1 MPLKNGFA
9 LFLSTLVLVTLTLGA
24 VAPGQ
29 ALNPSELKNPAMRAL
44 QEKYFPQLQS
54 TADEIHAHVFPNSFY
69 ASRVLDL
76 ELAQQEKGD
85 QRSLRFDSYKGKTV
99 VELTGNYF
107 AAYPEGELDKNH
119 RAAATFQDVIL
130 PVLQI
135 AVPAFQDLAE
145 VDGFALE
152 VSHQVRSKV
161 MGSVREHPEN
171 LVVVLDRDAAVRLVS
186 ARTDR
191 ERQAALLEGQIFI
204 NAAQVILTLRDD
216 LGKPQIEDSDAPS
229 VARKEQ
235 PSPWR
240 LAKATNFPA
249 MRPSAR
255 SAPAAPPA
263 AVRDTSREALSAIQA
278 SLQGTIDKIVSEMD
292 GQAGFVSYAPPSV
305 VSFRKGAYLEF
316 SVNSKLPATVAGSRY
331 KLAALAFDDH
341 IAHLVRPVAF
351 QFQGDTPIDGI
362 AFSTTIHTGTATAPV
377 ATAGKTAVSDGT
389 QAVEFFLP
397 LDSLRC
403 YESYDC
409 TGQQLIDA
417 GTILIDGER
426 VSLDLQTAE
435 ADAR

>member
-9 LFLSTLVLVTLTLGA
+9 LFLSTLVFVTLTLGA

-29 ALNPSELKNPAMRAL
+29 ALNPSDLKNPAMRAL

-107 AAYPEGELDKNH
+107 AAYPEDELDKNH

-135 AVPAFQDLAE
+135 AVPVFQDLPE

-191 ERQAALLEGQIFI
+191 ERQAALLEGQTFI
-204 NAAQVILTLRDD
+204 NAEQVILTLRDN

-305 VSFRKGAYLEF
+305 VSFRKGAYVEF

-377 ATAGKTAVSDGT
+377 GAAGKTAVSDGT

-397 LDSLRC
+397 LESLRC

-417 GTILIDGER
+417 GAILINGER

>member
-1 MPLKNGFA
+1 MPKNILA
-9 LFLSTLVLVTLTLGA
+9 ILSSLLFLAT
-24 VAPGQ
+24 VASGQ

-44 QEKYFPQLQS
+44 QEKYFAQLQS
-54 TADEIHAHVFPNSFY
+54 VADEIHAHVFPNSFY

-76 ELAQQEKGD
+76 DLAHQEKAD

-107 AAYPEGELDKNH
+107 AAYADDELDKNH
-119 RAAATFQDVIL
+119 RAAATCQDVIL
-130 PVLQI
+130 PILQI
-135 AVPAFQDLAE
+135 AVPVFQDMPE

-152 VSHQVRSKV
+152 ISHQIRKKV
-161 MGSVREHPEN
+161 MGNVQEHPEN
-171 LVVVLDRDAAVRLVS
+171 LVIILDRDAAVRLVS

-191 ERQAALLEGQIFI
+191 ERQAALLEGQTYI
-204 NAAQVILTLRDD
+204 NAEQFVLTLRDD
-216 LGKPQIEDSDAPS
+216 LSKPQIEDSDAPS
-229 VARKEQ
+229 VARKDQ
-235 PSPWR
+235 ASAWQ
-240 LAKATNFPA
+240 LAKASNFPA
-249 MRPSAR
+249 IRPSAR
-255 SAPAAPPA
+255 SAASAPPA
-263 AVRDTSREALSAIQA
+263 PVHDTSREALSAIQA

-292 GQAGFVSYAPPSV
+292 GQANFVSIAPPSV

-316 SVNSKLPATVAGSRY
+316 SVNSNLPATVVGSRY

-341 IAHLVRPVAF
+341 IAHLVRPIAF

-362 AFSTTIHTGTATAPV
+362 AFSTTIHTGAPTTAAPN
-377 ATAGKTAVSDGT
+377 AKPAAGDTT

-397 LDSLRC
+397 LESLRC

-409 TGQQLIDA
+409 TGQQLIEA
-417 GTILIDGER
+417 GSVLINGER

>member
-1 MPLKNGFA
+1 MAKNILLLA
-9 LFLSTLVLVTLTLGA
+9 MAIILLGA
-24 VAPGQ
+24 IAQGQ
-29 ALNPSELKNPAMRAL
+29 ALNPSELKNPAMRSL
-44 QEKYFPQLQS
+44 QEKYFAQLQS
-54 TADEIHAHVFPNSFY
+54 AADEIHAHVFPNSFY

-76 ELAQQEKGD
+76 DLAHQEKAD

-107 AAYPEGELDKNH
+107 AAYPEDELDKNH
-119 RAAATFQDVIL
+119 RAAATFQDVML

-135 AVPAFQDLAE
+135 AVPVFQDLPE

-152 VSHQVRSKV
+152 ISHQVRKKV
-161 MGSVREHPEN
+161 MGSIREHPEN
-171 LVVVLDRDAAVRLVS
+171 LVVILDRDAAVRLVS

-191 ERQAALLEGQIFI
+191 ERQAALLEGQTFV
-204 NAAQVILTLRDD
+204 NAEQVVLALRDD

-229 VARKEQ
+229 TARAAKEH
-235 PSPWR
+235 PSPWT

-249 MRPSAR
+249 TRPSAR
-255 SAPAAPPA
+255 SAAPVPPIAA
-263 AVRDTSREALSAIQA
+263 RDISREALSAIQA
-278 SLQGTIDKIVSEMD
+278 SLQGTIDKIIAEMD
-292 GQAGFVSYAPPSV
+292 GQASFVSYAPPSV

-316 SVNSKLPATVAGSRY
+316 SVNSKLPVAAAGSRY

-341 IAHLVRPVAF
+341 IAHLVRPIAF

-362 AFSTTIHTGTATAPV
+362 AFSTTIHTGETATS
-377 ATAGKTAVSDGT
+377 ATGAKPASSDTT

-397 LDSLRC
+397 LESLRC

-417 GTILIDGER
+417 GAILINGER

-435 ADAR
+435 AGTR

>member
-1 MPLKNGFA
+1 MLLKNNFA
-9 LFLSTLVLVTLTLGA
+9 LFLLTLIPVTLTLGA

-44 QEKYFPQLQS
+44 QEKYFPQVQS

-107 AAYPEGELDKNH
+107 AAYPEDELDKNH

-135 AVPAFQDLAE
+135 AVPVFQDLPE

-171 LVVVLDRDAAVRLVS
+171 LVVILDRDAAVRLVS

-191 ERQAALLEGQIFI
+191 ERQAALLEGQTFI
-204 NAAQVILTLRDD
+204 NAEQFVVTLRDD

-255 SAPAAPPA
+255 SAQPAPPA

-292 GQAGFVSYAPPSV
+292 AQAGFVTYAAPSM

-341 IAHLVRPVAF
+341 IAHLVRPIAF

-362 AFSTTIHTGTATAPV
+362 AFSTTIHTGTAAAPA
-377 ATAGKTAVSDGT
+377 ATSSKTATSDGT

-397 LDSLRC
+397 LESLRC
-403 YESYDC
+403 YESYEC

-417 GTILIDGER
+417 GAILINGER

>member
-1 MPLKNGFA
+1 MPKNILA
-9 LFLSTLVLVTLTLGA
+9 LFVWTLALGA
-24 VAPGQ
+24 LAPGQ

-44 QEKYFPQLQS
+44 QEKYFGQLQNV
-54 TADEIHAHVFPNSFY
+54 ADEIHAHVFPNSFY

-76 ELAQQEKGD
+76 DLAHQEKAD

-107 AAYPEGELDKNH
+107 AAYVEDEMDKKH
-119 RAAATFQDVIL
+119 RAAATCQDVVL
-130 PVLQI
+130 PILQI
-135 AVPAFQDLAE
+135 AVPVFQDMPE

-152 VSHQVRSKV
+152 ISHQVRKKV

-171 LVVVLDRDAAVRLVS
+171 LVIILDRDAAVRLIS

-191 ERQAALLEGQIFI
+191 ERQAALLEGQTFI
-204 NAAQVILTLRDD
+204 NAEQFVLTLRDD

-235 PSPWR
+235 PNTWT

-249 MRPSAR
+249 TRPSAR
-255 SAPAAPPA
+255 SAAPAPPA

-278 SLQGTIDKIVSEMD
+278 ALQSTIDKIVAEME
-292 GQAGFVSYAPPSV
+292 GQAGFVTYAPPSV

-316 SVNSKLPATVAGSRY
+316 SVNSKLPATLAGSRY

-341 IAHLVRPVAF
+341 IAHLVRPIAF

-362 AFSTTIHTGTATAPV
+362 AFSTTIHTGTAPAPV

-397 LDSLRC
+397 LESLRC

-417 GTILIDGER
+417 GAILINGER

-435 ADAR
+435 ADVR

>member
-1 MPLKNGFA
+1 MSKNILIYAAMLLLGT
-9 LFLSTLVLVTLTLGA
+9 TLA
-24 VAPGQ
+24 QGQ

-44 QEKYFPQLQS
+44 QEKYFGQLQS
-54 TADEIHAHVFPNSFY
+54 VADEIHAHVFPNSFY

-76 ELAQQEKGD
+76 DLAHQEKAD

-107 AAYPEGELDKNH
+107 AAYVEDEMDKKH
-119 RAAATFQDVIL
+119 RAAATCQDVIL

-135 AVPAFQDLAE
+135 AVPVFQDMPE

-152 VSHQVRSKV
+152 ISHQVRKKV

-171 LVVVLDRDAAVRLVS
+171 LVVILDRDAAVRLVS

-191 ERQAALLEGQIFI
+191 ERQAALLEGQTFI
-204 NAAQVILTLRDD
+204 NAEQFVLTLRDD
-216 LGKPQIEDSDAPS
+216 LGKLQIEDSDAPS

-235 PSPWR
+235 PNSWT
-240 LAKATNFPA
+240 LAKATTFPA

-255 SAPAAPPA
+255 SAAPAPPA

-278 SLQGTIDKIVSEMD
+278 SLQGTIDKIVAGMD
-292 GQAGFVSYAPPSV
+292 GQAGFVTYAQPSV

-316 SVNSKLPATVAGSRY
+316 SVNSKLPAAVAGSRY

-341 IAHLVRPVAF
+341 IAHLVRPIAF

-362 AFSTTIHTGTATAPV
+362 AFSTTIHTGIGAVPV
-377 ATAGKTAVSDGT
+377 TTGGKAGVSDGT
-389 QAVEFFLP
+389 QGVEFFLP
-397 LDSLRC
+397 LESLRC

-417 GTILIDGER
+417 GAILINGER

>member
-1 MPLKNGFA
+1 MLKNAFIYIA
-9 LFLSTLVLVTLTLGA
+9 AMMLLGA
-24 VAPGQ
+24 FAPGQ
-29 ALNPSELKNPAMRAL
+29 ALNPSELKNPTMRAL
-44 QEKYFPQLQS
+44 QEKYFAQLQS
-54 TADEIHAHVFPNSFY
+54 AADEIHAHVFPNSFY

-76 ELAQQEKGD
+76 DLAHQEKAD

-107 AAYPEGELDKNH
+107 AAYMEDELDKNH
-119 RAAATFQDVIL
+119 RAAATCQDVVLPILQITVPVFQDM
-130 PVLQI
+130 P
-135 AVPAFQDLAE
+135 E

-152 VSHQVRSKV
+152 ISHQVRKKV

-171 LVVVLDRDAAVRLVS
+171 LVVILDRDAAVRLVS

-191 ERQAALLEGQIFI
+191 ERQTALLEGQTFI
-204 NAAQVILTLRDD
+204 NAEQFVLTLRDN

-235 PSPWR
+235 PNPWT

-249 MRPSAR
+249 TRPTAR
-255 SAPAAPPA
+255 STQPTPPA

-292 GQAGFVSYAPPSV
+292 GQASFATYAPPSV

-331 KLAALAFDDH
+331 KLAALAFDNH
-341 IAHLVRPVAF
+341 IAHLVRPIAF

-362 AFSTTIHTGTATAPV
+362 AFSTTIHTGAAATPAAPSS
-377 ATAGKTAVSDGT
+377 KSAVGDGT

-397 LDSLRC
+397 LESLRC

-417 GTILIDGER
+417 GAILINGER

>member
-1 MPLKNGFA
+1 MSKNILIYVA
-9 LFLSTLVLVTLTLGA
+9 MLLLGA
-24 VAPGQ
+24 MLAQGQ

-44 QEKYFPQLQS
+44 QEKYFGQLQNV
-54 TADEIHAHVFPNSFY
+54 ADEIHAHVFPNSFY

-76 ELAQQEKGD
+76 DLAHQEKAD

-107 AAYPEGELDKNH
+107 AAYVEDEMDKKH
-119 RAAATFQDVIL
+119 RAAATCQDVIL

-135 AVPAFQDLAE
+135 AVPVFQDIPE

-152 VSHQVRSKV
+152 ISHQVRKKV

-171 LVVVLDRDAAVRLVS
+171 LVVILDRDAAVRLVS

-191 ERQAALLEGQIFI
+191 ERQAALLEGQTFI
-204 NAAQVILTLRDD
+204 NAEQFVLTLRDD
-216 LGKPQIEDSDAPS
+216 LGKPLIEDSDAPS
-229 VARKEQ
+229 VARREQ
-235 PSPWR
+235 PNAWT

-249 MRPSAR
+249 IRPSAR
-255 SAPAAPPA
+255 SAAPASPM

-278 SLQGTIDKIVSEMD
+278 SLQGTIDKIVAEMD
-292 GQAGFVSYAPPSV
+292 GQASFVTYAPPSV

-316 SVNSKLPATVAGSRY
+316 SVNSKLSATVAGSRY

-341 IAHLVRPVAF
+341 IAHLVRPIAF

-362 AFSTTIHTGTATAPV
+362 AFSTTIHAGGATA
-377 ATAGKTAVSDGT
+377 ATGGKPAATDTT

-397 LDSLRC
+397 LEGLRC

-409 TGQQLIDA
+409 TGQQLLD
-417 GTILIDGER
+417 GGSILINGER

-435 ADAR
+435 GDVR

>member
-1 MPLKNGFA
+1 MLKNSLA
-9 LFLSTLVLVTLTLGA
+9 LTVLTLVLGA

-44 QEKYFPQLQS
+44 QEKYFALLQS

-76 ELAQQEKGD
+76 DLAHQEKAD

-107 AAYPEGELDKNH
+107 AAYVEDEMDKKH
-119 RAAATFQDVIL
+119 RAAATCQDVVL
-130 PVLQI
+130 PILQI
-135 AVPAFQDLAE
+135 AVPVFQDLPE

-152 VSHQVRSKV
+152 ISHQVRKKV

-171 LVVVLDRDAAVRLVS
+171 LVVILDRDAAVRLVS

-191 ERQAALLEGQIFI
+191 ERQAALLEGQTFI
-204 NAAQVILTLRDD
+204 NAEQFVLTLRDD

-229 VARKEQ
+229 TARKETRN
-235 PSPWR
+235 SWT

-255 SAPAAPPA
+255 SAPPAPA
-263 AVRDTSREALSAIQA
+263 RDTSREALSAIQA

-292 GQAGFVSYAPPSV
+292 GQANFVSYAPPSI

-316 SVNSKLPATVAGSRY
+316 SVNSNLPVTVTGSRY

-341 IAHLVRPVAF
+341 IAHLVRPIAF
-351 QFQGDTPIDGI
+351 QFQGGDAPIDGI
-362 AFSTTIHTGTATAPV
+362 AFSTTLRAGPATVETASTKPMA
-377 ATAGKTAVSDGT
+377 ADTTT

-397 LDSLRC
+397 LESLRC

-409 TGQQLIDA
+409 TGQQLLDA
-417 GTILIDGER
+417 GSILINGER
-426 VSLDLQTAE
+426 VSLDLQRAE

>member
-1 MPLKNGFA
+1 MLIKNRLA
-9 LFLSTLVLVTLTLGA
+9 FLLLSLVLATLALGA

-29 ALNPSELKNPAMRAL
+29 ALNPSELKNPAMRVL
-44 QEKYFPQLQS
+44 QEKYFSQLQS
-54 TADEIHAHVFPNSFY
+54 AADEIHAHVFPNSFY

-107 AAYPEGELDKNH
+107 AAYPEDELDKNH
-119 RAAATFQDVIL
+119 RAAATFQDVVL

-135 AVPAFQDLAE
+135 AVPVFQDLPE

-152 VSHQVRSKV
+152 ISHQVRSKV

-171 LVVVLDRDAAVRLVS
+171 MVVILDRDAAVRLVS

-191 ERQAALLEGQIFI
+191 ERQTALLEGQTFI
-204 NAAQVILTLRDD
+204 NAEQVVLTLRDD

-235 PSPWR
+235 PSAWR

-255 SAPAAPPA
+255 SAPPAAPA

-292 GQAGFVSYAPPSV
+292 GQANFVAYAPPSV

-316 SVNSKLPATVAGSRY
+316 SVNSKLPAALAGSRY

-341 IAHLVRPVAF
+341 ISHLVRPIAF

-362 AFSTTIHTGTATAPV
+362 AFSTTIHTGAVTAP
-377 ATAGKTAVSDGT
+377 AAAGSKPAASDTT

-397 LDSLRC
+397 LESLRC
-403 YESYDC
+403 YESFDC
-409 TGQQLIDA
+409 TGQQLLDS
-417 GTILIDGER
+417 GSVLINGER
-426 VSLDLQTAE
+426 VSLELQTAE

>member
-1 MPLKNGFA
+1 MLLKNNFA
-9 LFLSTLVLVTLTLGA
+9 LLLLTLIFVTLTLGA
-24 VAPGQ
+24 AAPGQ
-29 ALNPSELKNPAMRAL
+29 ALNPSELKNPVMRAL

-107 AAYPEGELDKNH
+107 AAYPDDELDKNH
-119 RAAATFQDVIL
+119 RAAATFQDVML

-135 AVPAFQDLAE
+135 AVPAFQDLPE

-171 LVVVLDRDAAVRLVS
+171 LVVILDRDAAVRLVS

-191 ERQAALLEGQIFI
+191 ERQAALLEGQFFI
-204 NAAQVILTLRDD
+204 NAEQFVLTLRDD

-229 VARKEQ
+229 VARKAQ
-235 PSPWR
+235 PSPWT
-240 LAKATNFPA
+240 LARATNFPA
-249 MRPSAR
+249 TRPTAR
-255 SAPAAPPA
+255 SAQPAPPA
-263 AVRDTSREALSAIQA
+263 AVRDTSREALSTIQA
-278 SLQGTIDKIVSEMD
+278 SLQGTIDKIVAEMD
-292 GQAGFVSYAPPSV
+292 GQANFVSYAPPSV

-316 SVNSKLPATVAGSRY
+316 SVNSKLPVNMAGSQY
-331 KLAALAFDDH
+331 KLAALAFDEH
-341 IAHLVRPVAF
+341 IAHLVRPIAF

-362 AFSTTIHTGTATAPV
+362 AFSTTIHAGGATTPAATGSRPAT
-377 ATAGKTAVSDGT
+377 SDVT

-397 LDSLRC
+397 LESLRC

-417 GTILIDGER
+417 GAILINGER

>member
-1 MPLKNGFA
+1 MSKNVLTFA
-9 LFLSTLVLVTLTLGA
+9 VVMFFLGA

-54 TADEIHAHVFPNSFY
+54 AADEIHAHVFPNSFY

-76 ELAQQEKGD
+76 DLAKQQKAE

-107 AAYPEGELDKNH
+107 AAYVEEEMDKNH
-119 RAAATFQDVIL
+119 RAAATFQDVIF
-130 PVLQI
+130 PILQI
-135 AVPAFQDLAE
+135 AVPVFQDLPE

-152 VSHQVRSKV
+152 ISHQVRKKV
-161 MGSVREHPEN
+161 MGNVREHPEN
-171 LVVVLDRDAAVRLVS
+171 LVLILDRDAAVRLVS

-191 ERQAALLEGQIFI
+191 ERQAALLEGQTFV
-204 NAAQVILTLRDD
+204 NAEQFVVTLRDD

-229 VARKEQ
+229 AARKER
-235 PSPWR
+235 STPWT
-240 LAKATNFPA
+240 LAKTTNFPTS
-249 MRPSAR
+249 RPSAR
-255 SAPAAPPA
+255 SAAPTPPA
-263 AVRDTSREALSAIQA
+263 PVRDTSREALSAIQA

-292 GQAGFVSYAPPSV
+292 GQANFITYAPPAM

-316 SVNSKLPATVAGSRY
+316 SVNAKLPATAAGSRY
-331 KLAALAFDDH
+331 KLAALAFDNH
-341 IAHLVRPVAF
+341 IAHLVRPIAF

-362 AFSTTIHTGTATAPV
+362 AFSTTIHTGTATAPA
-377 ATAGKTAVSDGT
+377 ATGGKPAPGDTT
-389 QAVEFFLP
+389 QQAVEFFLP
-397 LDSLRC
+397 LESLRC

-409 TGQQLIDA
+409 TGQQLIEA
-417 GTILIDGER
+417 GSVLINGER

>member
-1 MPLKNGFA
+1 MPKNILA
-9 LFLSTLVLVTLTLGA
+9 LITLTLALGA

-44 QEKYFPQLQS
+44 QEKYFAQLQS
-54 TADEIHAHVFPNSFY
+54 AADEIHAHVFPNSFY

-76 ELAQQEKGD
+76 DLAHQEKAD

-107 AAYPEGELDKNH
+107 AAYVEEELDKNH
-119 RAAATFQDVIL
+119 RAAATFQDVML
-130 PVLQI
+130 PILQI
-135 AVPAFQDLAE
+135 AVPAFQDVPEL
-145 VDGFALE
+145 DGFALE
-152 VSHQVRSKV
+152 ISHQVRKKM
-161 MGSVREHPEN
+161 MGGVREHPEN
-171 LVVVLDRDAAVRLVS
+171 LVVILDRDAAVRLVS

-191 ERQAALLEGQIFI
+191 ERQAALLEGQTYI
-204 NAAQVILTLRDD
+204 NAEQFVLTLRDD
-216 LGKPQIEDSDAPS
+216 LGKPQIQDSDAPS
-229 VARKEQ
+229 TARKEQ
-235 PSPWR
+235 PSTWT
-240 LAKATNFPA
+240 LARATNFPA
-249 MRPSAR
+249 FRPSAR
-255 SAPAAPPA
+255 NAPSAPPA

-278 SLQGTIDKIVSEMD
+278 SLQGTIDKIVAEMD
-292 GQAGFVSYAPPSV
+292 GQASFVTYAPPSV

-316 SVNSKLPATVAGSRY
+316 SVNSKLPAAVAGSRY

-341 IAHLVRPVAF
+341 IAHLVRPIAF
-351 QFQGDTPIDGI
+351 QFQGDTPLDGI
-362 AFSTTIHTGTATAPV
+362 AFSTSIHTGATTVTAPTG
-377 ATAGKTAVSDGT
+377 AQPTASDTT

-397 LDSLRC
+397 LESLRC

-417 GTILIDGER
+417 GAILINGER

>member
-29 ALNPSELKNPAMRAL
+29 ALNPSDLKNPAMRAL

-107 AAYPEGELDKNH
+107 AAYPQDELDKNH

-135 AVPAFQDLAE
+135 AVPVFQDLPE

-191 ERQAALLEGQIFI
+191 ERQAALLEGQTFI
-204 NAAQVILTLRDD
+204 NAEQVILTLRDD

-235 PSPWR
+235 ASPWR

-292 GQAGFVSYAPPSV
+292 GQAGFVSYAPPSL

-377 ATAGKTAVSDGT
+377 AADGKTAVSDGT

-397 LDSLRC
+397 LESLRC

-417 GTILIDGER
+417 GAILINGER

>member
-1 MPLKNGFA
+1 MSKNILTFA
-9 LFLSTLVLVTLTLGA
+9 VVMFFLTA
-24 VAPGQ
+24 VASGQ
-29 ALNPSELKNPAMRAL
+29 ALNPSELKNPTMRAL

-107 AAYPEGELDKNH
+107 AAYPETEQDKIH
-119 RAAATFQDVIL
+119 RAASTFQDVML
-130 PVLQI
+130 PILQI
-135 AVPAFQDLAE
+135 AVPVFQDMPE

-152 VSHQVRSKV
+152 ISHQVRSKV

-171 LVVVLDRDAAVRLVS
+171 LVIILDRDAAVRLVS
-186 ARTDR
+186 ARNDR
-191 ERQAALLEGQIFI
+191 ERQAALLEGQTFV
-204 NAAQVILTLRDD
+204 NAEQVLLTLRDD
-216 LGKPQIEDSDAPS
+216 LGKPQIEDSEAPS
-229 VARKEQ
+229 TVRKERAN
-235 PSPWR
+235 PWT
-240 LAKATNFPA
+240 LAKATNFPTS
-249 MRPSAR
+249 RPSAR
-255 SAPAAPPA
+255 SAAPAPPA
-263 AVRDTSREALSAIQA
+263 PVRDTSREALSAIQA

-292 GQAGFVSYAPPSV
+292 GQANFVTYAPPSV

-316 SVNSKLPATVAGSRY
+316 SVNAKLPATVAGSRY

-341 IAHLVRPVAF
+341 IAHLVRPITF
-351 QFQGDTPIDGI
+351 QFQGGDTPIDGI
-362 AFSTTIHTGTATAPV
+362 AFSTTIHTGAATAPA
-377 ATAGKTAVSDGT
+377 ATSGKPAAGDTT

-397 LDSLRC
+397 LESLRC
-403 YESYDC
+403 YESYEC
-409 TGQQLIDA
+409 TGQQLIEA
-417 GTILIDGER
+417 GSVLINGER

>member
-1 MPLKNGFA
+1 MLKNAFISIA
-9 LFLSTLVLVTLTLGA
+9 LIILLGV

-29 ALNPSELKNPAMRAL
+29 ALNPSEVKNPAMRAL
-44 QEKYFPQLQS
+44 QEKYFAQLQGV
-54 TADEIHAHVFPNSFY
+54 ADEIHAHVFPNSFY

-76 ELAQQEKGD
+76 DLAHQEKAD

-107 AAYPEGELDKNH
+107 AAYPEDELDKGH
-119 RAAATFQDVIL
+119 RAAATCQDVVL
-130 PVLQI
+130 PILQI
-135 AVPAFQDLAE
+135 AVPVFQDMPE

-152 VSHQVRSKV
+152 ISHQVRKKV

-171 LVVVLDRDAAVRLVS
+171 LVVILDRDAAVRLVS

-191 ERQAALLEGQIFI
+191 ERQAALLEGQTFV
-204 NAAQVILTLRDD
+204 NAEQFVLTLRDD

-235 PSPWR
+235 PNAWT

-249 MRPSAR
+249 TRPSAR
-255 SAPAAPPA
+255 SAAPPPPA

-278 SLQGTIDKIVSEMD
+278 SLQGTIDKIVAEMN
-292 GQAGFVSYAPPSV
+292 GQANFVSYAPPSV

-316 SVNSKLPATVAGSRY
+316 SVNSMLPVTVAGSRY

-341 IAHLVRPVAF
+341 IAHLVRPIAF

-362 AFSTTIHTGTATAPV
+362 AFSTAIHMGDAGTATSSKPA
-377 ATAGKTAVSDGT
+377 ASETT

-397 LDSLRC
+397 LESLRC

-409 TGQQLIDA
+409 TGQQLLDA
-417 GTILIDGER
+417 GSILINGER

-435 ADAR
+435 ADTR